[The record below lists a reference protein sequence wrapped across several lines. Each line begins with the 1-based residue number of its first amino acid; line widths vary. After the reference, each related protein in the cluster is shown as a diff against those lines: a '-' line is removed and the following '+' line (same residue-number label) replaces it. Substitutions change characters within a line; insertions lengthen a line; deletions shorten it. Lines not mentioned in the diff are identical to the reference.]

1 MGGWLCWQV
10 STWWPIECWHILSVC
25 ETSRSGVDTCMLWVC
40 EITQSVWKSKHWWLG
55 GCWRE
60 CGDKRAHNRATPRF
74 FHQFCSIVCCA
85 CLCSAYLQVFIAH
98 WCVRRAECTRLCCR
112 VAGVHCTQYMYK
124 YMHCNVNTQLR
135 ALDCWLFSHP
145 LSQLLPN
152 QIVPTCTTSSSA
164 ELLSTREH
172 NWLRSKPQTVVRG
185 KTALQHNWPR
195 TKLGSSASAP
205 KLL

>member
-40 EITQSVWKSKHWWLG
+40 EITESVWKSKHWWLG

-85 CLCSAYLQVFIAH
+85 CLSSACLQVFIAH
-98 WCVRRAECTRLCCR
+98 WCVRRAKCTRLCCR
-112 VAGVHCTQYMYK
+112 EARVHCTQNICMTNNIYTDEYTGQ
-124 YMHCNVNTQLR
+124 VRT
-135 ALDCWLFSHP
+135 
-145 LSQLLPN
+145 SQ
-152 QIVPTCTTSSSA
+152 CEYTTESIA
-164 ELLSTREH
+164 MLALLSSTF
-172 NWLRSKPQTVVRG
+172 P
-185 KTALQHNWPR
+185 
-195 TKLGSSASAP
+195 ASAQP
-205 KLL
+205 DSTNLHYIELCRT